1 MYERFKG
8 DLEEASKNKS
18 ISRSWTKEKRQGH
31 DAYVEVNP
39 IQSKQFHHGK
49 PRVCREPDTHGKSRF
64 TLNKEFAVSGS

>member
-39 IQSKQFHHGK
+39 IQSKQFHHGN
-49 PRVCREPDTHGKSRF
+49 RG
-64 TLNKEFAVSGS
+64 FAVSPILTANPGLLSAKSLP